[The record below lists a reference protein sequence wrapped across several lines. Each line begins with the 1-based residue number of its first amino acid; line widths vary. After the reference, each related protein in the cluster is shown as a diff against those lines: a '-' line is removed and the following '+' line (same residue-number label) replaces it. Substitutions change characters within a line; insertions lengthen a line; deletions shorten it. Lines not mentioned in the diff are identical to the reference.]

1 MAARKDPFDHRFRA
15 IPNRSVPWQDEEVKP
30 LLNQPEGVKIKLFHR
45 DPGMKRLDFIVK
57 FPKGHV
63 EGRHTHKSWHTCL
76 VMKGRVIVD
85 GKTFR
90 PGDYV
95 FGWTEPHGPLHYPD
109 GAEIF
114 VVFMGEGSQHE
125 WVEPGDVRRT
135 VRAESRAKKGAA
147 GKKRAAPRRKTAQR

>member
-1 MAARKDPFDHRFRA
+1 MAARRDPSGHRFRA
-15 IPNRSVPWQDEEVKP
+15 IRSRSVPWQDEEVKP
-30 LLNQPEGVKIKLFHR
+30 LLNQPGGVKIKLFHR
-45 DPGMKRLDFIVK
+45 DPAMKRLDFIVK

-63 EGRHTHKSWHTCL
+63 EGRHTHKSWHACL
-76 VMKGRVIVD
+76 VMKGRVVVD

-114 VVFMGEGSQHE
+114 VVFMGEGSRHE
-125 WVEPGDVRRT
+125 WIEPGAAAR
-135 VRAESRAKKGAA
+135 KGAR
-147 GKKRAAPRRKTAQR
+147 KKAARR